1 MPIGSSRYFATCLL
15 SGAFSVVLMSASAL
29 AQQTSP
35 AAPAPAQPGFF
46 ANVGGWLDQQAAGAR
61 AAWSGMGAH
70 LRNFRRQAGVA
81 AQTSADK
88 AQQAAGA
95 MGKLSSARVVTGYER
110 CGVAANG
117 APDCQPAVNA
127 LCRSHGLERGT
138 SLEMTAAEDCPVKVY
153 LAGRNSGAE
162 CTSFTFVSRALC
174 Q

>member
-1 MPIGSSRYFATCLL
+1 MLA
-15 SGAFSVVLMSASAL
+15 GAFVLALLPAAAL
-29 AQQTSP
+29 AQETTP
-35 AAPAPAQPGFF
+35 AAPPAVPQSGFF
-46 ANVGGWLDQQAAGAR
+46 ANVGRWLDQQAASAKT
-61 AAWSGMGAH
+61 AWQGMGAQV
-70 LRNFRRQAGVA
+70 RNFGREAGIA
-81 AQTSADK
+81 AKTGADT

-95 MGKLSSARVVTGYER
+95 MTKLHNARVVTGYER

-153 LAGRNSGAE
+153 LAGRNNGAE